1 MNDTFLILSALGLL
15 LLAVCAF
22 SSTVRG
28 FLGVCL
34 YLLMLTFA
42 FVLSR
47 SKAVKI
53 FVESNKDLMNVVV
66 LVCTVLLV
74 GAVVYSLVGYSID
87 KKKGKE
93 IS

>member
-1 MNDTFLILSALGLL
+1 MNDIVFILAALGLL

-34 YLLMLTFA
+34 YLLMFA
-42 FVLSR
+42 FVIVFSR

-66 LVCTVLLV
+66 LVCTVLLA
-74 GAVVYSLVGYSID
+74 GAVVYNLVGYSID